1 MDMKPAVCVLS
12 LLLGATALTA
22 GPEQI
27 IKQRAKDLRDQ
38 NNARQG
44 VAPAAPAQVARP
56 VPAISAMPAQPPLNR
71 LTSDLVNIKTNST
84 VTQAQIQSFS
94 RNLAAAAQGARKPSS
109 ATLNKLATDLLPA
122 LANHPLSTNARTRL
136 LQNLMGLVNGTGIT
150 ASQMTDVVADIQDV
164 LKKAGI
170 PVDTAKAIAEDARII
185 GREVHG

>member
-1 MDMKPAVCVLS
+1 MKPVVCVLS
-12 LLLGATALTA
+12 LLLGAFALTA

-44 VAPAAPAQVARP
+44 VAPPAPAPVTRP
-56 VPAISAMPAQPPLNR
+56 APAISAMPAQPPLNR
-71 LTSDLVNIKTNST
+71 LTADLVNIKTNST

-109 ATLNKLATDLLPA
+109 ATLSKLANDLLPA
-122 LANHPLSTNARTRL
+122 VAIHPLSTNGRSRL
-136 LQNLMGLVNGTGIT
+136 LQNLMALVNGNGIT
-150 ASQMTDVVADIQDV
+150 AAQLNDVVLDIQEV

-170 PVDTAKAIAEDARII
+170 PAETAKLIAEDARAA